1 MLFSTLVKYM
11 RMSKNELRKK
21 YKALRKELTPLEVE
35 DKSMAIANQL
45 LNMNIWEHIY
55 YHIFLPIISQKEV
68 DTEFILHIL
77 QGKDKHVV
85 VSKSNFE
92 DGSLDHYLLTDQTKI
107 IVNKWGIPEPDE
119 QSILIPENKI
129 EVVFVPLLAYDKK
142 GNRIGYGK
150 GFYDRFLQSSKPK
163 LIIGLSFFEPEETLI
178 ESDEHDI
185 PLHFCVHPKGV
196 EVF

>member
-1 MLFSTLVKYM
+1 
-11 RMSKNELRKK
+11 MSKNELRKK

-45 LNMNIWEHIY
+45 LNMNIWEHNY
-55 YHIFLPIISQKEV
+55 YHIFLTIISQKEV

-119 QSILIPENKI
+119 QNIPIPENKI

>member
-1 MLFSTLVKYM
+1 MPFSTLVKYM

-45 LNMNIWEHIY
+45 LNMNIWEHNY
-55 YHIFLPIISQKEV
+55 YHIFLTIISQKEV

-119 QSILIPENKI
+119 QSIPIPENKI